1 MFDLPLTTHRNLIEP
16 LSGYPHLKSV
26 LVKRFLNFTAQIE
39 KSSKSIPKQLL
50 TWIREDVR
58 STTGNNLRKIMLL
71 TGNSFVHQVNISD
84 AIRIKYHPLPED
96 DKWRVSVI
104 KELTDVQFGRM
115 EAGDM
120 NIDEIEEMRNFV
132 ATS

>member
-1 MFDLPLTTHRNLIEP
+1 
-16 LSGYPHLKSV
+16 
-26 LVKRFLNFTAQIE
+26 
-39 KSSKSIPKQLL
+39 
-50 TWIREDVR
+50 
-58 STTGNNLRKIMLL
+58 MLL
-71 TGNSFVHQVNISD
+71 TGKSFVHEVNISD